1 MNAVKVNAFPTMCAQ
16 VVKPLNS
23 ACTCAWTVSVVK
35 LKDNLQHASRRR
47 RVAKSLATAERT
59 DDDIE

>member
-23 ACTCAWTVSVVK
+23 ACTRAWTVSVVK
-35 LKDNLQHASRRR
+35 DILQHASRRR